1 MFVRCSAVH
10 QFFPLHDAQISVP
23 KEQEETGAQSKLDYW
38 KEADWRV
45 VEVRQRWSRLVNDL
59 LNSSVCI
66 LLCEIY
72 RDGGRQREKRN
83 SPPARMCVCQKAKA
97 FGIVRWCDRGMKADR
112 RNKCNSWSFVLRSLF
127 VSETETQEKKR
138 GEKTQS
144 SNCRDEGV
152 CFVCLSQCIC
162 VCVRERKVAK
172 LSGSLAVQP
181 CSLCLAYRRRNLK

>member
-45 VEVRQRWSRLVNDL
+45 VGVRQRWSRLVNDL

-138 GEKTQS
+138 GEKKHSQATVGMRVS
-144 SNCRDEGV
+144 VLCACLNV
-152 CFVCLSQCIC
+152 FVC
-162 VCVRERKVAK
+162 VWERER
-172 LSGSLAVQP
+172 
-181 CSLCLAYRRRNLK
+181 